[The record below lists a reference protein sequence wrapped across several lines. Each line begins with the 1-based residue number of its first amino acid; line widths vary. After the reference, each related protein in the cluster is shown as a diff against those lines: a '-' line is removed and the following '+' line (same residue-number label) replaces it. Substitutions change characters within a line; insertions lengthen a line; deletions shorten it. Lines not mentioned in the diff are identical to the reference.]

1 MNQPNLVV
9 VSPNGVTLPS
19 VVRQE
24 LKDLK
29 GEAGEAGSFEER
41 VDVASEII
49 DVLLR
54 TLTGGMP
61 VTVQVIPEWIR
72 IPRNGERCPHFGLTK
87 PYYHWLLR
95 SAKVKSK
102 MVRQPGK
109 ESGIRL
115 INYASV
121 RAFLEKIPE
130 DTKETA

>member
-1 MNQPNLVV
+1 MNQPNLIV
-9 VSPNGVTLPS
+9 VSPNGVTLPA

-24 LKDLK
+24 LKDLR
-29 GEAGEAGSFEER
+29 GDAMTAETFGER

-54 TLTGGMP
+54 TLTGGLP

-72 IPRNGERCPHFGLTK
+72 IPRSGERCPYFGLTK

-95 SAKVKSK
+95 SEKVKSK
-102 MVRQPGK
+102 MIRQPSK

-121 RAFLEKIPE
+121 KAYLEAIPE
-130 DTKETA
+130 DQEATG

>member
-9 VSPNGVTLPS
+9 VSPNGVRLPS

-72 IPRNGERCPHFGLTK
+72 IPRNGERCPYFGLTK

-95 SAKVKSK
+95 SGKVKSK

-115 INYASV
+115 VNYASV
-121 RAFLEKIPE
+121 RAYLETIPE

>member
-19 VVRQE
+19 VIQRE
-24 LKDLK
+24 LNDLR
-29 GEAGEAGSFEER
+29 GDAMNAESFGER

-54 TLTGGMP
+54 TLTGGLP

-72 IPRNGERCPHFGLTK
+72 VPRNGERCPYFGLTK
-87 PYYHWLLR
+87 AYYHGLLR
-95 SAKVKSK
+95 SGKVKSK
-102 MVRQPGK
+102 MIRQPGK
-109 ESGIRL
+109 ESGIRI

-121 RAFLEKIPE
+121 RAYLEAIPDDQE
-130 DTKETA
+130 AVG

>member
-1 MNQPNLVV
+1 MNQPNLIV
-9 VSPNGVTLPS
+9 VSPNGVTLPA

-24 LKDLK
+24 LKGLRGDAK
-29 GEAGEAGSFEER
+29 TAETFGER

-54 TLTGGMP
+54 TLTGGLP

-72 IPRNGERCPHFGLTK
+72 IPRSGERCPYFGLTK

-95 SAKVKSK
+95 SDKVKSK
-102 MVRQPGK
+102 MIRQPGK

-121 RAFLEKIPE
+121 RAYLEAIPE
-130 DTKETA
+130 DQEATG